1 MIRTLFALIL
11 AFFLSACTL
20 SFSPLPSNVVMLTAL
35 YPAIDGR
42 CTGAVIDA
50 RHVLTAAHCTKS
62 ADRVITPLGQ
72 EAFVTSYDEWKTED
86 IAILEVDRVLIV
98 DHYAE
103 LGRAELGVIGNIFG
117 TCPYYWGH
125 QSRLAMY
132 NGLVEV
138 PLLDG
143 QIREYDQWIVQPRMG
158 DNSKACG
165 GDSGGVVMQGNKV
178 VGVIS
183 AVDSDYWF
191 VAIGTVMYA
200 VPSGIVK
207 GLMHHDQAT
216 ASVD

>member
-1 MIRTLFALIL
+1 MIRFALIL
-11 AFFLSACTL
+11 AFFLSACAF
-20 SFSPLPSNVVMLTAL
+20 SYSPLPSNVVMLTAL
-35 YPAIDGR
+35 YPAIEGR
-42 CTGAVIDA
+42 CTGAVIDPT
-50 RHVLTAAHCTKS
+50 HVLTAAHCTKS

-86 IAILEVDRVLIV
+86 IAILEVDRALFVQQF
-98 DHYAE
+98 AE

-125 QSRLAMY
+125 QSRLAAY
-132 NGLVEV
+132 NGMVEV
-138 PLLDG
+138 PLVNG
-143 QIREYDQWIVQPRMG
+143 KIRDYDQWIVQPRMG

-200 VPSGIVK
+200 VPGDIVK
-207 GLMHHDQAT
+207 DLMTSDQAT